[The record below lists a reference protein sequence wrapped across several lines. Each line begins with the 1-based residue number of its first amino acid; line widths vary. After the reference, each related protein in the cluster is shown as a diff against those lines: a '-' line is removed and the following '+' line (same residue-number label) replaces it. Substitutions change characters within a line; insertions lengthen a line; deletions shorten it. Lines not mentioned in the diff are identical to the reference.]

1 MILKNLKI
9 LETGVISLFLSRQQ
23 KKTIDEKKI
32 LNSAIFLTL
41 HDRDNDTLKNNIKD
55 LLCVAPNLSNK
66 IVKLFNKN
74 LLCGISISSSW
85 EQDANINNKITIF

>member
-23 KKTIDEKKI
+23 KTIDEKNI

-55 LLCVAPNLSNK
+55 LLVWL
-66 IVKLFNKN
+66 
-74 LLCGISISSSW
+74 
-85 EQDANINNKITIF
+85 QIFQ